1 MEWDGTLRRKR
12 QDAAAA
18 GVIRGMLLAGGA
30 FGAACVL
37 LGALLL
43 APAALAAGPATSVT
57 VSLSAPIIA
66 ANGSSTTTATA
77 NVTDV
82 DGSPV
87 AGDTVAFSTD
97 GGQQVGA
104 TNDNGD
110 GTYTATVTSTTTP
123 GQSTITATDTSA
135 APSVSGSATLT
146 QTPGPATAVTVSL
159 SPPSIVADGASTT
172 LATATVTDANGNAVP
187 GDNVV
192 ISSSSG
198 QQAAAAD
205 RGDGTYSAQIHS
217 TTTPGPVT
225 ITATDT
231 SAGVSGQA
239 QLGQTAGPSFTSLAA
254 SAGSPVTNQVVTLV
268 ATVSTGGSAAPIS
281 GSVTFATFGGP
292 IGGSCSNE
300 PVSSSSPTATCQVS
314 FSADASPAQLTAT
327 FTPDANSSVAGSA
340 GTITLPIGA
349 DSTATS
355 LSVSN
360 RAPVVRGSTRFTATV
375 RSRHSGFAQP
385 AGSVEFLD
393 GAKAI
398 SGCARQP
405 LRPSGGTPT
414 ATCSAAYRTPG
425 AHSITARYLGD
436 RDFGVSQ
443 SSATKVTAFGVIH
456 STLRW
461 SFVSTR
467 AYTSVVSLV
476 VRGAPA
482 GAQVVTLC
490 HGGGCPFAKR
500 TTSITNSSQ
509 SRAIDLTAPF
519 EQRRLSLKT
528 QLTVAVIRPNS
539 IGKSYGFFVRSGQ
552 QPQLKVACL
561 APGSIKPGVGC
572 HA

>member
-1 MEWDGTLRRKR
+1 MV
-12 QDAAAA
+12 AAT
-18 GVIRGMLLAGGA
+18 R
-30 FGAACVL
+30 
-37 LGALLL
+37 
-43 APAALAAGPATSVT
+43 AT
-57 VSLSAPIIA
+57 I
-66 ANGSSTTTATA
+66 
-77 NVTDV
+77 
-82 DGSPV
+82 
-87 AGDTVAFSTD
+87 
-97 GGQQVGA
+97 
-104 TNDNGD
+104 
-110 GTYTATVTSTTTP
+110 TSTTRA
-123 GQSTITATDTSA
+123 GHSTITANDQSA
-135 APSVSGSATLT
+135 PGVNAQATLT

-172 LATATVTDANGNAVP
+172 TAIATVTDANGNAVP
-187 GDNVV
+187 GDTVV

-205 RGDGTYSAQIHS
+205 RGDGTYSAQIRS

-231 SAGVSGQA
+231 STGVTGQA
-239 QLGQTAGPSFTSLAA
+239 QLGQTAGPSFTALRA
-254 SAGSPVTNQVVTLV
+254 SPGSPVTNQVVTLV
-268 ATVSTGGSAAPIS
+268 ATVSAGSTAPIS

-360 RAPVVRGSTRFTATV
+360 RAPMVRGSTRFTATV

-393 GAKAI
+393 GAKPI

-414 ATCSAAYRTPG
+414 ATCSAAYRIPG
-425 AHSITARYLGD
+425 AHTITARYLGD
-436 RDFGVSQ
+436 HDFSASQ
-443 SSATKVTAFGVIH
+443 SSGTRVTALGVI
-456 STLRW
+456 TAKVRW

-476 VRGAPA
+476 VRGAPV

-490 HGGGCPFAKR
+490 RGRGCPFAKR
-500 TTSITNSSQ
+500 TTPIRKSSQ

-519 EQRRLSLKT
+519 EKRRLSPKT
-528 QLTVAVIRPNS
+528 QLTVALIRPNS
-539 IGKSYGFFVRSGQ
+539 IGKSYSFVVRSGR

-561 APGSIKPGVGC
+561 APGSIKTGVGC

>member
-1 MEWDGTLRRKR
+1 MERDGTLRSKR
-12 QDAAAA
+12 QAATAA
-18 GVIRGMLLAGGA
+18 GVIRGTLIVGRA
-30 FGAACVL
+30 FGAVCVL
-37 LGALLL
+37 VGALLL
-43 APAALAAGPATSVT
+43 APTALADGPATSVT
-57 VSLSAPIIA
+57 VSLSPPIIA
-66 ANGSSTTTATA
+66 ADGSSTTTATA

-87 AGDTVAFSTD
+87 VGDTVAFSTD
-97 GGQQVGA
+97 GGQQVSA
-104 TNDNGD
+104 TTDNG
-110 GTYTATVTSTTTP
+110 GGSYSATITSTTTP

-135 APSVSGSATLT
+135 APNVGGSATLT
-146 QTPGPATAVTVSL
+146 QFGPAANLTLSL
-159 SPPSIVADGASTT
+159 APQPIVADGASTT
-172 LATATVTDANGNAVP
+172 TATATVSDANGNAVP
-187 GDNVV
+187 GDTVV

-231 SAGVSGQA
+231 STGVTGQA
-239 QLGQTAGPSFTSLAA
+239 QLGQTAGPSFTVLRA
-254 SAGSPVTNQVVTLV
+254 SSGSPVTNQVVTLI
-268 ATVSTGGSAAPIS
+268 ATVSAGSTAPIS
-281 GSVTFATFGGP
+281 GAVTFATFGGP

-300 PVSSSSPTATCQVS
+300 PVSSSSPTAACQVS

-340 GTITLPIGA
+340 GTITLPISA

-360 RAPVVRGSTRFTATV
+360 RAPLVRGSTRFTATV
-375 RSRHSGFAQP
+375 RARHSGFAQP

-393 GAKAI
+393 GPKPI

-414 ATCSAAYRTPG
+414 ATCSAAYRVPG
-425 AHSITARYLGD
+425 AHSITARFLGD
-436 RDFGVSQ
+436 HDFGASQ
-443 SSATKVTAFGVIH
+443 SSGTKVTALGVI
-456 STLRW
+456 TAKVRW

-476 VRGAPA
+476 IRGAPV

-490 HGGGCPFAKR
+490 RGRSCPFAKR
-500 TTSITNSSQ
+500 TTPIRKSSQ

-519 EQRRLSLKT
+519 EKRRLSPKT

-539 IGKSYGFFVRSGQ
+539 IGKSYSFVVRTGR
-552 QPQLKVACL
+552 QPQLKVVCL
-561 APGSIKPGVGC
+561 APGSIKRGVGC

>member
-1 MEWDGTLRRKR
+1 MERDGTLRSKR
-12 QDAAAA
+12 QAATAA
-18 GVIRGMLLAGGA
+18 GVIRGTLLVGRA
-30 FGAACVL
+30 FGAVCVL
-37 LGALLL
+37 VGALLL
-43 APAALAAGPATSVT
+43 APTALADGPATSVT
-57 VSLSAPIIA
+57 VSLSPPIITA
-66 ANGSSTTTATA
+66 DGSSTTTATA

-87 AGDTVAFSTD
+87 VGDTVAFSTD
-97 GGQQVGA
+97 GGQQVSA
-104 TNDNGD
+104 TTDNGG
-110 GTYTATVTSTTTP
+110 GTYSATITSTTRA
-123 GQSTITATDTSA
+123 GHSTITANDQSA
-135 APSVSGSATLT
+135 PGVNAQATLT

-159 SPPSIVADGASTT
+159 SPPSIVADGTSTT
-172 LATATVTDANGNAVP
+172 TATATVTDANGNAVP
-187 GDNVV
+187 GHTVV

-231 SAGVSGQA
+231 STGVTGQA
-239 QLGQTAGPSFTSLAA
+239 QLGQTAGPSFTVLRA
-254 SAGSPVTNQVVTLV
+254 SSGSPVTNQVVTLI
-268 ATVSTGGSAAPIS
+268 ATVSAGSTAPIS

-360 RAPVVRGSTRFTATV
+360 RAPLVRGSTRFTATV

-393 GAKAI
+393 GAKPI

-405 LRPSGGTPT
+405 LRPSGGTPA
-414 ATCSAAYRTPG
+414 ATCSAAYRIPG

-436 RDFGVSQ
+436 HDFSASQ
-443 SSATKVTAFGVIH
+443 SSATKVTALGVI
-456 STLRW
+456 TAKVRW

-476 VRGAPA
+476 VRGAPV

-490 HGGGCPFAKR
+490 RGRGCPFAKR
-500 TTSITNSSQ
+500 TTPIRKSSQ

-519 EQRRLSLKT
+519 DKRRLSPKT

-539 IGKSYGFFVRSGQ
+539 IGKSYSFVVRSGR